1 MKKTIVF
8 AALTAILVACSDK
21 KEYAAEGTFEAT
33 EVIVSA
39 EVAGRILQFDVREG
53 DALTQGQVVGQIDTM
68 TLALQRKQLQLQQ
81 QAILAAS
88 PDVQLQVGAM
98 REQIAKLESEKSRV
112 ENLLKDNATTAKQLD
127 DIDSQLTVAKQQLLA
142 TLATLNNNV
151 EAVANNAAAMEAQI
165 ELFNLRIAQSQ
176 IVVPT
181 LGTVLLKYAEAGEYT
196 APGKPLMKVAN
207 LDQMYLR
214 AYFTSDQLA
223 KLTLGQ
229 EVAIVA
235 DFGADQLYNYSGT
248 ITWIAS
254 DSEFTP
260 KTIQTA
266 DTRANL
272 VYAVKIAVHNDGR
285 IKIGMH
291 GKVSL

>member
-1 MKKTIVF
+1 MRKVIVF
-8 AALTAILVACSDK
+8 AALTAIFVGCADK

-33 EVIVSA
+33 EIIVSA
-39 EVAGRILQFDVREG
+39 EAVGRILQFDVCEG
-53 DALTQGQVVGQIDTM
+53 AALAQGQVVGQIDTM
-68 TLALQRKQLQLQQ
+68 ALVLQRKQLQLQQ

-88 PDVQLQVGAM
+88 PDVKLQVGAIC
-98 REQIAKLESEKSRV
+98 EQISKLESEKSRV
-112 ENLLKDNATTAKQLD
+112 ENLLKDDAATAKQLD
-127 DIDSQLTVAKQQLLA
+127 DIYSQLAVAKQQLLA
-142 TLATLNNNV
+142 TLSTLNNNV
-151 EAVANNAAAMEAQI
+151 EAVANNAAAMETQI
-165 ELFNLRIAQSQ
+165 ELLNLRIAQSQ
-176 IVVPT
+176 IVAPT
-181 LGTVLLKYAEAGEYT
+181 QGTVLLKYAEAGEY
-196 APGKPLMKVAN
+196 ASPGKPLMKVAN
-207 LDQMYLR
+207 LEQMYLR

-223 KLTLGQ
+223 QLTLGQ
-229 EVAIVA
+229 EVNVVA
-235 DFGADQLYNYSGT
+235 DFGAEQVYDYSGV

-272 VYAVKIAVHNDGR
+272 VYAVKIAVPNDGR